1 LPQITRIAEK
11 AVTEE
16 NYNLSQQWYKMALQT
31 IGNVKESQGVK
42 RARVL
47 GYLSYTEYKVIKS
60 FLIEHQNQLRN
71 HDINCIIKT
80 H

>member
-1 LPQITRIAEK
+1 M
-11 AVTEE
+11 
-16 NYNLSQQWYKMALQT
+16 YLSQQWYKMALQT

-42 RARVL
+42 RAHVL
-47 GYLSYTEYKVIKS
+47 GYLSYAEYKVIKS